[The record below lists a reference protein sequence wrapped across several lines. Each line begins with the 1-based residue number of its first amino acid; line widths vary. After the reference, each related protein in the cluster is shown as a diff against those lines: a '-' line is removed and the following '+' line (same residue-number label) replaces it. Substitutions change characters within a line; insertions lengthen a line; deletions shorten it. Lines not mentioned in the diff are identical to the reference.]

1 MSLSQK
7 VVHFIHRQVTE
18 ALKRGSKAMG
28 NCPATHQGGQVQSRG
43 WNWLRRGEYRLSVV
57 TGVIKRCPSGNEGGP
72 VSLLMKVGQNTPR
85 LPLGARKLDT
95 ESGTGACLDHQTQY
109 VHRAQT
115 SYVQCPE
122 CVPHG

>member
-43 WNWLRRGEYRLSVV
+43 WNWLRRGEYRLSVL

-95 ESGTGACLDHQTQY
+95 ESGTGGLFGSPDTVC
-109 VHRAQT
+109 AQVT
-115 SYVQCPE
+115 DVLCPMS
-122 CVPHG
+122 